1 MNLLRIL
8 GLTGIL
14 LTTLLVPDT
23 SRAQGFELGVAQ
35 VDVTPD
41 YPVRL
46 SGFGFRREES
56 EGVTHRIWAK
66 ALAVKDPVNGPA
78 VVIAVDNLGI
88 PAEMTQEVARRL
100 MQAISL
106 PHQRLSITASH
117 THTAPM
123 LTQVAP
129 TLFGTPIPTK
139 HQKNIDR
146 YTRELTDQLEEV
158 ALSALNNLQPGH
170 LEWTTGQ
177 VGFAKNR
184 RTTGGPVDHDLPMM
198 VARDQSNGI
207 RGIWFSYACHCV
219 TLSHN
224 EISGD
229 WAGSA
234 QIEIQK
240 RHPEAVILASIGCGA
255 DQNPDAGVTGD
266 KVKIAEAQGIQIA
279 QEIER
284 LLEQPLTPIQGPLN
298 IQLKGIPLAFDKP
311 RTRQEWEQRAK
322 QDNAIGHHAR
332 VNLARLDRGETLPDH
347 IDYPIQT
354 WLFGNDLAMVFLPGE
369 VVVDYSLR
377 IKKEFDPRLLWI
389 NAYANDA
396 PCYIPSERI
405 LKEGGYE
412 GGGAMIYYD
421 QPNQFAP
428 GLEQQIMDV
437 IHEQIPKS
445 FKIPEGTD
453 GSAPLPPEASL
464 RSIQMRPGMEVE
476 LVVSE
481 PLVVDPVAID
491 WDIDG
496 RLWVV
501 EMNDYPLGM
510 NGAYE
515 PGGSIKILQDTDRD
529 GHYDKSTVFL
539 DGLAF
544 PTGVTTWGQGAL
556 ISAAPD
562 LIYAEDTNGDGK
574 ADKKEVWYTGFAT
587 VNYQARINSITLGLD
602 NWLYGANGLIG
613 GDILP
618 VAMWKNNNEKQTP
631 ISIRRHDFRF
641 NPWSGVLETVSGL
654 TQQGRVRDDF
664 GHWFGCSN
672 GSLIY
677 HFPVHS
683 TVMERNP
690 HLIQPPSQQFTW
702 KETDA
707 NQLYPVSEPLERFND
722 LGHLNRVT
730 SACGL
735 GLYRDTLLGPEF
747 EGNAFTCEPVHNL
760 VRRTILER
768 NGNTFSGGRAEDE
781 KTSEFLAST
790 DQWFRP
796 SQVRTGPDGALWV
809 VDMYRFLME
818 HPIWIRPARL
828 SKLDPRAGDQMGRI
842 YRIFPKGKRPELFQG
857 LTPTQPDPSSIPD
870 TAVTSVLTSAMTS
883 PNGTLRDLAHQHL
896 VLNQDKTVTTEL
908 QKLAKHHPDAS
919 VRVQSLCVL
928 DGLKALTPELV
939 RHGFADEHPGVR
951 TQAARLAESF
961 INIDASILPHLLL
974 LLKDPDAQVRSR
986 AVAALHPDFLKDLEP
1001 EAFKEVV
1008 SAIGLFLLE
1017 NTNDPYASAM
1027 AWSAS
1032 SRYLDEITD
1041 RMMQAWGKETVRV
1054 DALLPTLI
1062 RLADKWHN
1070 ENVMTVIAD
1079 HIINADNE
1087 GTITDKTLTRL
1098 STFVEHSNRWKLNY
1112 WIDPRYGI
1120 PQPDMYDR
1128 FLAILKKARELAASS
1143 NESPE
1148 TRAKCISLLGWDPR
1162 KEETDLNLLTSMI
1175 DKQDSEVILSAV
1187 FKSLSRFTAENLPE
1201 RLLQLW
1207 DTSSPGIRRAM
1218 IQVMLQRSNW
1228 TSSLLTHA
1236 EKHPGI
1242 WPEIPS
1248 TRREALQRHKDQDI
1262 RTAVI
1267 RLQDKRSNTERGT
1280 VLTNFLP
1287 AARLTGDPA
1296 RGKEWFIQRCS
1307 ICHLLDETGKAIGPD
1322 LLELTD
1328 KSPESLMMA
1337 IIDPNKAVLDQYIVY
1352 EIETQ
1357 DGRSLSGVVTEASKS
1372 GLSYKNALGEM
1383 ESLSQDIILSIRATG
1398 LSLMP
1403 EGLEEG
1409 MSHQDMADLTAFI
1422 ARAKSSKEPP
1432 PRDPGVIARY
1442 LLNDAIPTE
1451 EREAAIKVHYM
1462 LAVELVREMVR
1473 DLPTGT
1479 PEEYRRIPWI
1489 WRLSI
1494 QTGKGNDSDRIKR
1507 MLNLSLPQLHQPLHD
1522 WQAVIIGGGLINGL
1536 SQMHTWPKERLRAL
1550 IHEEPEIKNRYER
1563 ALTLAITMADD
1574 ENIPS
1579 GTRYDA
1585 LRMLAML
1592 EPHKAIPILKN
1603 YLKTSINQELQVGAI
1618 SGLADIRHPLALAAL
1633 HTALP
1638 HLEGNN
1644 HDLANKGIERLKAFL
1659 MPINE

>member
-8 GLTGIL
+8 LIGGLWAALQIP
-14 LTTLLVPDT
+14 V
-23 SRAQGFELGVAQ
+23 SKAQEFELGVAQ

-46 SGFGFRREES
+46 SGFGFRRDES

-66 ALAVKDPVNGPA
+66 ALAIKDPVKGA
-78 VVIAVDNLGI
+78 AMVITVDNLGI

-100 MQAISL
+100 KQKIAL

-129 TLFGTPIPTK
+129 TLFGTPIPTE

-158 ALSALNNLQPGH
+158 ALSAINNLLPGR
-170 LEWTTGQ
+170 LEWTKGQ

-184 RTTGGPVDHDLPMM
+184 RSKGGPVDHDLPMM
-198 VARDQSNGI
+198 VIRNENNDL
-207 RGIWFSYACHCV
+207 RGIWFNYACHCV
-219 TLSHN
+219 TLSN
-224 EISGD
+224 NKISGD

-240 RHPEAVILASIGCGA
+240 HHPDAVIMASIGCGA
-255 DQNPDAGVTGD
+255 DQNPDSGVTAD
-266 KVKIAEAQGIQIA
+266 KVEVADTQGIQIA

-284 LLEQPLTPIQGPLN
+284 LLKQPLNPIQGPLE
-298 IQLKGIPLAFDKP
+298 IQLKGIPLAFDEP
-311 RTRQEWEQRAK
+311 RIRHEWEERAK
-322 QDNAIGHHAR
+322 QSNAIGHHAR

-377 IKKEFDPRLLWI
+377 LKKEFDPRRLWI
-389 NAYANDA
+389 NAYSNDA

-405 LKEGGYE
+405 LREGGYE

-421 QPNQFAP
+421 HPNQFAA
-428 GLEQQIMDV
+428 GLEQQIVDV
-437 IHEQIPKS
+437 IHEQIPES

-464 RSIQMRPGMEVE
+464 RSIQMRPGMEIE
-476 LVVSE
+476 LVAYE
-481 PLVVDPVAID
+481 PMVVDPVAID
-491 WDIDG
+491 WDIEG

-510 NGAYE
+510 SGAYE
-515 PGGSIKILQDTDRD
+515 PGGRIKILEDTNGD
-529 GHYDKSTVFL
+529 GHYDKATVFL

-544 PTGVTTWGQGAL
+544 PTGVTTWGKGAL

-562 LIYAEDTNGDGK
+562 LIYAEDTDGDGK

-587 VNYQARINSITLGLD
+587 VNYQARINSISLGLD

-613 GDILP
+613 GEILP
-618 VAMWKNNNEKQTP
+618 VAIGKTANESQAP

-641 NPWSGVLETVSGL
+641 NPWSGAFETVSGL
-654 TQQGRVRDDF
+654 TQQGRVRDDY
-664 GHWFGCSN
+664 GNWFGCSN

-683 TVMERNP
+683 TVMDRNP
-690 HLIQPPSQQFTW
+690 HLIQPPSQQFAW

-781 KTSEFLAST
+781 MSSEFLAST

-842 YRIFPKGKRPELFQG
+842 YRIFPKGQRPDLFQG
-857 LTPTQPDPSSIPD
+857 LTSTRTHPSNIPD
-870 TAVTSVLTSAMTS
+870 ASLTSAMTS
-883 PNGTLRDLAHQHL
+883 ANGTLRDLAHQHL

-928 DGLKALTPELV
+928 DGLKALTPELI
-939 RHGFADEHPGVR
+939 RHGFADEHPGIR

-986 AVAALHPDFLKDLEP
+986 AVAALHHDFLKDLEQ

-1008 SAIGLFLLE
+1008 SAIGHFLLE

-1032 SRYLDEITD
+1032 SRYLDEITN
-1041 RMMQAWGKETVRV
+1041 RMMQAWEKETVRV
-1054 DALLPTLI
+1054 DTLLPTLI

-1079 HIINADNE
+1079 HIIKADNE
-1087 GTITDKTLTRL
+1087 GTITDKTLGRL
-1098 STFVEHSNRWKLNY
+1098 STFVEHSNKWKLNF

-1143 NESPE
+1143 SESPE
-1148 TRAKCISLLGWDPR
+1148 TRVKCIGLLGWDPR
-1162 KEETDLNLLTSMI
+1162 NAETDLNLLTSLI
-1175 DKQDSEVILSAV
+1175 DKQNPEMILSAV
-1187 FKSLSRFTAENLPE
+1187 FKALSRFTAENLPE

-1207 DTSSPGIRRAM
+1207 DSSSPGIRRAM

-1228 TSSLLTHA
+1228 TSSLLA
-1236 EKHPGI
+1236 YGEKHPGI

-1248 TRREALQRHKDQDI
+1248 TRRDALQRHKDQDI
-1262 RTAVI
+1262 RTAAI
-1267 RLQDKRSNTERGT
+1267 RLQDKRSNTERTT

-1287 AARLTGDPA
+1287 ATRLTGEPA

-1307 ICHLLDETGKAIGPD
+1307 ICHLLDGNGKAIGPD

-1328 KSPESLMMA
+1328 KSPESLMIS
-1337 IIDPNKAVLDQYIVY
+1337 IIDPNRAVLDQYIVY
-1352 EIETQ
+1352 EIETN
-1357 DGRSLSGVVTEASKS
+1357 DGRSLSGAIVEESS
-1372 GLSYKNALGEM
+1372 GSLSYKNANGDLATVHR
-1383 ESLSQDIILSIRATG
+1383 DAILSIRATG

-1403 EGLEEG
+1403 EGLEAG

-1422 ARAKSSKEPP
+1422 ASARSGNEPP
-1432 PRDPGVIARY
+1432 PRDPGVIAHY
-1442 LLNDAIPTE
+1442 LLDEHIPNQ

-1473 DLPTGT
+1473 DLPAGT
-1479 PEEYRRIPWI
+1479 PEEYRRIPWL
-1489 WRLSI
+1489 WRLAI
-1494 QTGKGNDSDRIKR
+1494 QTGRGGEPDRIKR
-1507 MLNLSLPQLHQPLHD
+1507 MLDLSLPQPHQSLRD

-1536 SQMHTWPKERLRAL
+1536 SQMNTWPNERLRAL
-1550 IHEEPEIKNRYER
+1550 IHEEPVIKNRYER
-1563 ALTLAITMADD
+1563 ALILAVTMAGDK
-1574 ENIPS
+1574 NIPS

-1585 LRMLAML
+1585 LRMVAML
-1592 EPHKAIPILKN
+1592 EPEKAIHILKN
-1603 YLKTSINQELQVGAI
+1603 YLKTSIDQELQMGAI
-1618 SGLADIRHPLALAAL
+1618 SGLADIRHPLALAVL
-1633 HTALP
+1633 NDALP
-1638 HLEGNN
+1638 NLEGNN
-1644 HDLANKGIERLKAFL
+1644 HDLANKGIERLEAF
-1659 MPINE
+1659 INADK